1 MLCFFY
7 HDVRPHAERPVEVK
21 VKFLFALPGAA
32 LILLVLWDAFETVV
46 LPRRVTRKFR
56 LTRLFYRYTWMIW
69 SAVVRRT
76 AKGSRQETY
85 LSYYGPMSLI
95 LLLTIW
101 AAGVILGFAFVGW
114 AAGFPLRAPEAVPGF
129 ATYLYLSGTTFFT
142 LGLGDVTPVTE
153 CARALTAV
161 ESGLGLGLLAL
172 VIGYLPAMNQSFS
185 RREVNISLL
194 DARAGSPPTAAEMLI
209 RQCRGSET
217 EALLQ
222 YLGDWEHWAAE
233 LLESHLSY
241 PVLAYFRSQHDN
253 QSWLGALTTILDTCA
268 VVISGME
275 GACVRQA
282 QLTFAIARHAIVDL
296 SLVLN
301 RPPLKVK
308 RDRLSPAELRQLRA
322 IIAGAGIE
330 LREGD
335 DMARQLAELRNL
347 YEPYIF
353 SLSLY
358 LGLAIPPWFP
368 ASGRVDNWRTSAWE
382 GGAKKR
388 PKGDKTGD
396 EHF

>member
-1 MLCFFY
+1 
-7 HDVRPHAERPVEVK
+7 VK
-21 VKFLFALPGAA
+21 ILLAFPGVA

-56 LTRLFYRYTWMIW
+56 LTRLFYRCTWMIW
-69 SAVVRRT
+69 SAIIRRI
-76 AKGSRQETY
+76 AKGRRQETY

-95 LLLTIW
+95 FLLTIW
-101 AAGVILGFAFVGW
+101 AAGVIFGFALVLW
-114 AAGFPLRAPEAVPGF
+114 AEGFPLRAPEGVPAF

-142 LGLGDVTPVTE
+142 LGLGDVTPVVAF
-153 CARALTAV
+153 ARALV
-161 ESGLGLGLLAL
+161 VIESGLGLGLLAL

-209 RQCRGSET
+209 RQCHGGDT
-217 EALLQ
+217 GALLQ
-222 YLGDWEHWAAE
+222 YLGDWERWSAE

-268 VVISGME
+268 LVVTGME

-301 RPPLKVK
+301 RPPLQMKK
-308 RDRLSPAELRQLRA
+308 DRLGSADLAQLRG
-322 IIAGAGIE
+322 IIVGSGVR
-330 LREGD
+330 LHQGD
-335 DMARQLAELRNL
+335 EIDRQLAELRNL
-347 YEPYIF
+347 YEPYIY

-368 ASGRVDNWRTSAWE
+368 PSGRADNWLTSIWE
-382 GGAKKR
+382 PGAKT
-388 PKGDKTGD
+388 GSEGSKTGG